1 MQSSSENAEVLSTGH
16 EALQT
21 FANFCAVMK
30 MVFDHCSPEYTA
42 GRGPTKSPIDHTRF
56 LALAMAGEAG
66 EALNIVKK
74 NWRGDGPL
82 DIEKLVDEVADT
94 LNYGLMLGAFLRRD
108 MLFIM
113 RKKLEGFERKLV
125 ERQNNVQTT

>member
-1 MQSSSENAEVLSTGH
+1 MPLSSENAEDRSTGPDWP
-16 EALQT
+16 
-21 FANFCAVMK
+21 AVIK
-30 MVFDHCSPEYTA
+30 MIVEHCSPEYTA

-56 LALAMAGEAG
+56 LAVAMAGEAG

-94 LNYGLMLGAFLRRD
+94 LNYGLMLGAFLHRD

-113 RKKLEGFERKLV
+113 RKKLEKFERELA
-125 ERQNNVQTT
+125 ERQST